1 MKFTLTVLS
10 LLLMLIGCGGSKESD
25 GVQSDHETPQN
36 TSADIAVTPHGEGY
50 IPSPGTSWQYQLSGS
65 VNTRYNAEI
74 YDIDLFD
81 TVDST
86 MQALAEAEQ
95 KVICYFSAGSFEDWR
110 DDAAQFEPADY
121 GKALDGWPGEY
132 WLDIRR
138 EGVRTVMQ
146 KRLDLAVE
154 RGCVGVEPDNMD
166 GYANDTGFDLTADDQ
181 LDYNRFIA
189 TEARDR
195 GLAVGLKN
203 TLELIP
209 ALVDHFDFA
218 VNEQCVEYDE
228 CDLLSPFIEA
238 GKAVLTV
245 EYRLKYRDD
254 PSELASL
261 CAAAESRQFS
271 TVMLPLALD
280 DSFRVSCL

>member
-1 MKFTLTVLS
+1 
-10 LLLMLIGCGGSKESD
+10 
-25 GVQSDHETPQN
+25 
-36 TSADIAVTPHGEGY
+36 
-50 IPSPGTSWQYQLSGS
+50 
-65 VNTRYNAEI
+65 
-74 YDIDLFD
+74 
-81 TVDST
+81 
-86 MQALAEAEQ
+86 
-95 KVICYFSAGSFEDWR
+95 
-110 DDAAQFEPADY
+110 
-121 GKALDGWPGEY
+121 
-132 WLDIRR
+132 
-138 EGVRTVMQ
+138 MQ
-146 KRLDLAVE
+146 KRLDHAVE

-189 TEARDR
+189 FEAHDR